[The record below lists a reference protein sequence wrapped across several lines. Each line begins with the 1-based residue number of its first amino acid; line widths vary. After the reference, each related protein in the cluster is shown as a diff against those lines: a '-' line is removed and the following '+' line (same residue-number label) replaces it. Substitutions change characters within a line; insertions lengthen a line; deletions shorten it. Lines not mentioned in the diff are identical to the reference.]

1 MVLNCT
7 THVYPKKT
15 PLTLSI
21 TLLTKNIK
29 NLMRKLFGKLLQK
42 DEHTNEW
49 ASEGCFVIVCDQ
61 NQKNQSKKQ
70 SDQTDTLNGRQTETI
85 S

>member
-1 MVLNCT
+1 
-7 THVYPKKT
+7 
-15 PLTLSI
+15 
-21 TLLTKNIK
+21 
-29 NLMRKLFGKLLQK
+29 MRKLFGKLLQK

-61 NQKNQSKKQ
+61 NQKNQSKKK

-85 S
+85 SQDCSASHMFNKTYTMLGFPKY